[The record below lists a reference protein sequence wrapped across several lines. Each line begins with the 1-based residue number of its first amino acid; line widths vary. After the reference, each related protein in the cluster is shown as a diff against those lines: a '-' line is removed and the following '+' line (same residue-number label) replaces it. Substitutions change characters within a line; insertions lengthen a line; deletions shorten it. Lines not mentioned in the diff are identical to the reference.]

1 MVSLRMVV
9 VGASPQPKVPAEP
22 RRDGSPVPA
31 KQIDVYL
38 DGAWRKVP
46 LYRRADLGHG
56 HRLPSPCVVA
66 QEDTTI
72 CVPEGFTGT
81 VDAYGNILLSLDHVP
96 TGQ

>member
-9 VGASPQPKVPAEP
+9 VGGSPQPKMPAEP
-22 RRDGSPVPA
+22 RRTGSPVPA

-38 DGAWRKVP
+38 DGAWRQVP

-72 CVPEGFTGT
+72 CVPEGFAGT
-81 VDAYGNILLSLDHVP
+81 VDAYGNILLSL
-96 TGQ
+96 GQ